1 MLQALAI
8 RESEWSSYREEQAED
23 KGEIFYYFSTTSLT
37 ISVLIA
43 ELAEHSPIILQ
54 NSSNPS
60 SQKNL
65 DVRLYDRMTV

>member
-1 MLQALAI
+1 MFQALAI
-8 RESEWSSYREEQAED
+8 RESEWSSREEQAED
-23 KGEIFYYFSTTSLT
+23 KGEIFYYFSTMSLT

-43 ELAEHSPIILQ
+43 ELAIILQ

-65 DVRLYDRMTV
+65 DVRLYDHMTV

>member
-1 MLQALAI
+1 MFQALAI
-8 RESEWSSYREEQAED
+8 RESEWSSREEQAEA
-23 KGEIFYYFSTTSLT
+23 KGEIFYYFSTMSLT

-60 SQKNL
+60 SRKNL
-65 DVRLYDRMTV
+65 DIRLYDRMTV